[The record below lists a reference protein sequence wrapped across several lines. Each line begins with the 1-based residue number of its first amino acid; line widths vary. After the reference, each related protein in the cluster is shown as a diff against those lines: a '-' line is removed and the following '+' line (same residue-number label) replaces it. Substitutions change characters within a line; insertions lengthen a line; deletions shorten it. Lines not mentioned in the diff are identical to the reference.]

1 MNRRAIIVMAL
12 IAFSAAAYS
21 DRISAIEPARLTLED
36 LASVEALQV
45 PSLSPDGKWFALSWQ
60 GQIVLVSSDGGW
72 PTPLTSTPG
81 GKSGLDWSPDGK
93 SIAYASGGAIWSA
106 PVGGGQPVRLTEG
119 ARGSGDPRTA
129 ADRSPRWSP
138 NGKWIIFE
146 TGRRGNGDLAV
157 VSADGLTTN
166 LLTSTPADE
175 SSPAWSQDGTKIAYV
190 ERSPEYFSGRLRL
203 ADFDVNTGRFKDVA
217 KVLHEAA
224 QDRGGG
230 WSIRRVSWS
239 PDGKSLA
246 LVLQDTGWDKL
257 YLLSVNGGKPRA
269 ITDGESEDDD
279 PVFSPDGRWLAFV
292 SNRTRREERHVWIA
306 PAEGG
311 RARRLTNAHAGVE
324 SNPQWSPDGRLIYF
338 NRSSSFEP
346 SALAVAPI
354 GREAGREAESGAEG
368 GQAPRFLIRTQP
380 RNFAATGL
388 RDPEVARY
396 TSKDGLEISGILYK
410 PLGFQA
416 GARYPAV
423 LWIHGGPEG
432 QDTLNF
438 DPWALYLAQQG
449 YLVLEPNYRGSNG
462 YGEKF
467 RNLNVEDS
475 GGGEV
480 DDVVAGAQYLVA
492 QGLADSGRIAIGG
505 GSHGGTMVAYAVTK
519 RPEVFKVAIELYGV
533 VDRATYIER
542 TNRNAAIRWMRK
554 MGGTPQEKPQVYAK
568 ANVLTDV
575 PKITAPL
582 LIMHGEDDPQVPPY
596 ESQQFVAALKKAGKT
611 HVYFTYPKEQHG
623 FSQREH
629 KLDAW
634 RKQLAFL
641 NRYLQPQYGRSITS
655 TSEIVLDEK
664 DD

>member
-1 MNRRAIIVMAL
+1 MNRRAIIVTAL
-12 IAFSAAAYS
+12 IAFVAAVHSAGT
-21 DRISAIEPARLTLED
+21 SAIEPARLTLED
-36 LASVEALQV
+36 LASVETLQT
-45 PSLSPDGKWFALSWQ
+45 PSLSPDGKWFALTWQ
-60 GQIVLVSSDGGW
+60 GQIVLVPSGGGW

-93 SIAYASGGAIWSA
+93 SIAYAGGGAIWSVPA
-106 PVGGGQPVRLTEG
+106 GGGQPVRLTEG
-119 ARGSGDPRTA
+119 TRGSGDPRTA

-138 NGKWIIFE
+138 NGKWVIFE
-146 TGRRGNGDLAV
+146 TGRRGNADLAI
-157 VSADGLTTN
+157 VSADGLIAG
-166 LLTSTPADE
+166 LLTSTSADE
-175 SSPAWSQDGTKIAYV
+175 GSPEWSPDGTKIAYV
-190 ERSPEYFSGRLRL
+190 ERLPDYFSGRVRL
-203 ADFDVNTGRFKDVA
+203 ADFDVNTGRFKDA
-217 KVLHEAA
+217 ARILYEAQ

-246 LVLQDTGWDKL
+246 LVLQETGWDKI
-257 YLLSVNGGKPRA
+257 YLLPVNGGKPRA
-269 ITDGESEDDD
+269 ITDGESEDGD

-292 SNRTRREERHVWIA
+292 SNRARREEQHVWIV

-311 RARRLTNAHAGVE
+311 AARRLTNAPACVE
-324 SNPQWSPDGRLIYF
+324 SNPQWSPDGRLVYF
-338 NRSSSFEP
+338 NRSSFFEP
-346 SALAVAPI
+346 AALAVSSFD
-354 GREAGREAESGAEG
+354 SGAESAR
-368 GQAPRFLIRTQP
+368 APQFLIRTQP

-388 RDPEVARY
+388 RDPEVVRY
-396 TSKDGLEISGILYK
+396 ASKDGLEISAVLYK
-410 PLGFQA
+410 PLGFQS
-416 GARYPAV
+416 GTRYPAV

-449 YLVLEPNYRGSNG
+449 YLVLEPNYRGSSG

-492 QGLADSGRIAIGG
+492 QGLAYPSRIAIGG

-519 RPEVFKVAIELYGV
+519 RPEVFQVAIELYGV

-554 MGGTPQEKPQVYAK
+554 MGGSPQEKPQVYAK
-568 ANVLTDV
+568 ANVLADV
-575 PKITAPL
+575 PKITAPI

-596 ESQQFVAALKKAGKT
+596 ESQQFVAALKRAGKT
-611 HVYFTYPKEQHG
+611 HLYFTYPKEQHG
-623 FSQREH
+623 FSQKEH
-629 KLDAW
+629 RLDAW
-634 RKQLAFL
+634 RKQVAFL
-641 NRYLQPQYGRSITS
+641 NRYLKPQYGRGITS

-664 DD
+664 EK